1 MGLSNKPGAA
11 SGAKR
16 QRRLT
21 QEHVDA
27 LQLLFITADE
37 ARSAAEK
44 REEAARAA
52 AAAGV
57 SWPDMAKALGVTKQS
72 AHARYAIA
80 TSRRR
85 PTSAVDTLF

>member
-1 MGLSNKPGAA
+1 MGVSNKPDSPVGP
-11 SGAKR
+11 KR

-27 LQLLFITADE
+27 LASAYSAADE
-37 ARSAAEK
+37 ARNAIE
-44 REEAARAA
+44 RMHEAARAA

-57 SWPDMAKALGVTKQS
+57 CWPDLARALGITKQS

-80 TSRRR
+80 TARRR
-85 PTSAVDTLF
+85 PTAAADTLF